1 MERVGR
7 DIVWRL
13 WMYKTRRGCRISG
26 LLLKNILMSELL
38 CLKCSTGHKK
48 EIVLQKQLVERDNT
62 FWGFEIKK
70 SKSIDPSKKEATC
83 DGSDPVDTVREENKV
98 LLVSTSNSIGGAIS
112 SALAPSAPSN
122 KKIPLYQVAH
132 SRAGDK
138 GNDLNFSIIPHC
150 PKDINRLKQVI
161 TKSWVK
167 DVVSPLL
174 DFSSFTSA
182 EAIEQRNKKMEQVTV
197 EIYEVPGIHSLNV
210 VARNILDGGVNCSR
224 RIDRHGKT
232 ISDLIL
238 CQEVILPPLTT
249 DDI

>member
-1 MERVGR
+1 MHLK
-7 DIVWRL
+7 DCIV
-13 WMYKTRRGCRISG
+13 
-26 LLLKNILMSELL
+26 
-38 CLKCSTGHKK
+38 
-48 EIVLQKQLVERDNT
+48 VQVERENI

-70 SKSIDPSKKEATC
+70 SKLIDPSKKEATH
-83 DGSDPVDTVREENKV
+83 DGSDPINTVREENKV
-98 LLVSTSNSIGGAIS
+98 LLISTSTSISGAIS
-112 SALAPSAPSN
+112 SALTAAAPSN
-122 KKIPLYQVAH
+122 KKIRLYQVAH

-174 DFSSFTSA
+174 DFSSFPSA

-210 VARNILDGGVNCSR
+210 VTRNILDGGVNCSR

-238 CQEVILPPLTT
+238 CQEVVLPPSTT
-249 DDI
+249 DDV